1 MTMTRLKASLL
12 LFIVTGCLH
21 RSPDA
26 AELAPLVAYLTQDT
40 LAQIHQP
47 VYLVFADELTANV
60 FKRLRQD
67 SRYRIVP
74 TGKPFVCPS
83 DGSEC
88 PQPYVLSV
96 RVYKMMGDSAIA
108 TLQRSYSVNGG
119 QQGITY
125 SETILLVRRDRKWR
139 IGKRLSGAAVL
150 LS

>member
-1 MTMTRLKASLL
+1 MYMTRLRALLL
-12 LFIVTGCLH
+12 LFTLTGCLH

-26 AELAPLVAYLTQDT
+26 AVLAPLVGYLTQDT
-40 LAQIHQP
+40 IGQSRQP
-47 VYLVFADELTANV
+47 VYLIFADELTANV
-60 FKRLRQD
+60 FKILRQD
-67 SRYRIVP
+67 SRYRILP
-74 TGKPFVCPS
+74 RGNPFVCPS
-83 DGSEC
+83 DGAQCS
-88 PQPYVLSV
+88 PYVLSV
-96 RVYKMMGDSAIA
+96 RINEMMGDSAIA

>member
-1 MTMTRLKASLL
+1 MFRTRLNASLL
-12 LFIVTGCLH
+12 LFTLTGCIH

-26 AELAPLVAYLTQDT
+26 AVLAPLVAYLTKDT
-40 LAQIHQP
+40 VDQSHQP

-60 FKRLRQD
+60 FKSLRQD
-67 SRYRIVP
+67 SRYKILP
-74 TGKPFVCPS
+74 AGKPFVCPS
-83 DGSEC
+83 DGAQC
-88 PQPYVLSV
+88 PPYRLRV
-96 RVYKMMGDSAIA
+96 RVYQMMGDSAIA
-108 TLQRSYSVNGG
+108 TLERSYSVNGG